1 MKEKAVSLLEM
12 KANKKLVQQALTQ
25 ESGNV
30 ILLNNLS
37 NLVSSMNKS
46 SKNNL
51 DAVVKMLKDIYGK
64 LRIELSTY
72 IMQDSYLRSYNRL
85 VMCSPHQPS
94 PVPVHVCALCPCMQ
108 PGGRGGVTGRAPFRS

>member
-85 VMCSPHQPS
+85 VMCGHDKKP
-94 PVPVHVCALCPCMQ
+94 PVPMLILLYDI
-108 PGGRGGVTGRAPFRS
+108 